1 MKVVIPLSLDD
12 QRDADLI
19 TWLAGQTNKSSA
31 VRDVLRA
38 NLAGGVTLADIYLEI
53 KALKNYSFTAVT
65 EPAPIEDEVG
75 ANLDKLLSL

>member
-19 TWLAGQTNKSSA
+19 TWLAGQTNKSA
-31 VRDVLRA
+31 AIRDALRTS
-38 NLAGGVTLADIYLEI
+38 VTNGITLTDIYLEI
-53 KALKNYSFTAVT
+53 KALKNHSFTAVT